1 MDMREKKIKSE
12 AIYEGKV
19 VKLYRDD
26 VICPNGK
33 VAKREVVRHNGG
45 SAILCINNNKV
56 LLIRQFRYAYDE
68 VMYEIPAG
76 KLELGEDPYSAA
88 LREFEEETGNKA
100 EKLEYLGK
108 IYPSCGY
115 TDEIIYLYLAENYV
129 ETKTNFDEDE
139 FIETVYLPIK
149 EVKQMILDGII
160 KDSKTICA
168 ISYYLLKN

>member
-33 VAKREVVRHNGG
+33 GAKREVVRHNGG

-139 FIETVYLPIK
+139 FISLLIRSVVFPVTLP
-149 EVKQMILDGII
+149 VTFPPFCSII
-160 KDSKTICA
+160 SFKASLFAK
-168 ISYYLLKN
+168 